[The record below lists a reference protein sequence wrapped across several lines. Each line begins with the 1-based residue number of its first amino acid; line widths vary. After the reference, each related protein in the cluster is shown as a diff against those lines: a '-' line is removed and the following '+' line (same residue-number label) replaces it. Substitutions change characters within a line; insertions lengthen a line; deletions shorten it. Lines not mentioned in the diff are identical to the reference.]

1 MKQQRIVILGVN
13 GMLGHK
19 MFQILTPRFAEV
31 FGTCRALVTS
41 PRLRNVELL
50 RDPRILQGVDAGNWE
65 ALHPLLA
72 DLRPHWIV
80 NCVGVIKQ
88 REAAKAAIP
97 SILINS
103 LLPHRLAELS
113 ATWGGNVIHFSTD
126 CVFTGRKGMYLE
138 SDESD
143 ALDLYGRSKFLGEV
157 AVPNSLTLRTS
168 IIGRELS
175 EFRSLLEW
183 FLSKR
188 GQRIQGYRKALY
200 SGLTTNYLADL
211 VGRIIE
217 NRPDLHGLYQVTSEP
232 ISKFDLLCLIRNV
245 FGLDIEIDAVEGEVC
260 DRSMDGRRF
269 ASETGMIT
277 PSWQALIAAVHNDPT
292 PYQDWRTDTHAGH

>member
-1 MKQQRIVILGVN
+1 MTDQRIVILGVN

-19 MFQILTPRFAEV
+19 TFQTLSPRFTEV

-41 PRLRNVELL
+41 ARLRNVELL
-50 RDPRILQGVDAGNWE
+50 RHPRILQGVDAGNWE
-65 ALHPLLA
+65 ALQPLLA
-72 DLRPHWIV
+72 DLRPGWIV

-97 SILINS
+97 GILINS
-103 LLPHRLAELS
+103 LLPHRLAEAS
-113 ATWGGNVIHFSTD
+113 AAWGGKVIHFSTD
-126 CVFTGRKGMYLE
+126 CVFSGRKGMYTE

-157 AVPNSLTLRTS
+157 AISNALTLRTS

-188 GQRIQGYRKALY
+188 GEKIQGYRKALY

-217 NRPDLHGLYQVTSEP
+217 TRPDLNGLYQVTSGP
-232 ISKFDLLCLIRNV
+232 ISKLDLLCLIRKT
-245 FGLDIEIDAVEGEVC
+245 FSLEIEIDAIDGEFC
-260 DRSMDGRRF
+260 DRTMDGSRF
-269 ASETGMIT
+269 ASETGFIT
-277 PSWQALIAAVHNDPT
+277 PPWESLIAAVHNDPT
-292 PYQDWRTDTHAGH
+292 PYQNWRLDANAGK